1 MEIKE
6 KINIENWDNTDI
18 HETNAKNWEELYVEV
33 QKELIDKLSIQNL
46 ILNNFLEN
54 NDLESAK
61 HWANNVS
68 KTTYNIIKKYRDFE
82 LNQYEKELHYLIV
95 NFDND
100 EINLDPYYFDD
111 WMQFNKVYEAS
122 GKLHDYYWSI
132 LEDNYNT
139 LENAIFVNVID
150 EIDRHNKISN
160 SELLDD
166 EIAIYEIIDS
176 SKKDGFI
183 KLNEKS
189 ILLLNPSNNY
199 STGLDSISFTNSQ
212 IKELDKEYLN
222 EIKTKFTKSNGRGM

>member
-1 MEIKE
+1 MDIKE
-6 KINIENWDNTDI
+6 NINIENWDNTNV
-18 HETNAKNWEELYVEV
+18 HKTNAKNYEELYGEV
-33 QKELIDKLSIQNL
+33 QNELIEKLTIQNL

-95 NFDND
+95 NFEND
-100 EINLDPYYFDD
+100 EINLEPYYFDD

-122 GKLHDYYWSI
+122 SKLNDYYWAT
-132 LEDNYNT
+132 LEDNYNN
-139 LENAIFVNVID
+139 LENAIFVNLID
-150 EIDRHNKISN
+150 EIDSHNKISN
-160 SELLDD
+160 SELLDCDNAVYVVD
-166 EIAIYEIIDS
+166 E

-189 ILLLNPSNNY
+189 ILLLNPSNND
-199 STGLDSISFTNSQ
+199 STGLDSISFTNFQ
-212 IKELDKEYLN
+212 IKELKKEYLN
-222 EIKTKFTKSNGRGM
+222 EIKTKFINQSKEREM